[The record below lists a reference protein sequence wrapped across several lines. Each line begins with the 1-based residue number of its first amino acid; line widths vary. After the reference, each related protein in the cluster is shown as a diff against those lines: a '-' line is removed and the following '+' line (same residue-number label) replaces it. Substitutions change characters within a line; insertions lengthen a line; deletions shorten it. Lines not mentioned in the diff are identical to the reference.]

1 MDILYIHSLARRK
14 FLLPGIKHARFDVSN
29 RLDSERVICYY
40 IKWSGLLYSVTLGFV
55 CFSFSR
61 AFSVASWSL
70 TENLQVIEAH
80 KYT

>member
-1 MDILYIHSLARRK
+1 MDTLSFRTPAFTIVP
-14 FLLPGIKHARFDVSN
+14 LPLIKSHASN
-29 RLDSERVICYY
+29 RLHSEWVMCYY

-70 TENLQVIEAH
+70 TEKLQKIEAR
-80 KYT
+80 KST